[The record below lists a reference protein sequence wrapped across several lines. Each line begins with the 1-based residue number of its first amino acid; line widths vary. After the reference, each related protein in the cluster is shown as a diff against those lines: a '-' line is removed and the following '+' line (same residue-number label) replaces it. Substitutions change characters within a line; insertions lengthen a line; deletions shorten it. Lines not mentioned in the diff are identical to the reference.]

1 MNILI
6 NASNLH
12 AGGGVQVATSFI
24 KELSKDSF
32 KPYLYNILVSSSVH
46 RNLQSKNFDESL
58 FKSYEIFDSKGLVH
72 SLFFSYKKLKGF
84 DTVFSVFGAVY
95 VFPRLKN
102 HIVGFADPWIAN
114 PKNEVFYKYSNFTKL
129 ITTIKLSIKK
139 FFFLNCDHL
148 IVELPHVRD
157 ALMSDKLLSNKNI
170 SVVENAISEIFFKP
184 NEWLPINLNIN
195 LNADMT
201 LGFLG
206 RSYEHKNLKIL
217 IDVNEVLIGKYNL
230 RCNFIFTLTESEME
244 VNNFNEIP
252 NFFSS
257 GSITVNQCPSFYEL
271 IDALIFPSLLECFS
285 VTPLEAMI
293 MKKKVIASNRKFI
306 RDVCQDHAL
315 YFDPLNPN
323 NIADVIYHY
332 FLDVNDNS
340 LKIEKAYSHAIGF
353 SSANER
359 AQKYIEIIN
368 ET

>member
-46 RNLQSKNFDESL
+46 KNLQSKNFDESL

-72 SLFFSYKKLKGF
+72 SLLFSYKKLKGF
-84 DTVFSVFGAVY
+84 DAVFSVFGAVY

-114 PKNEVFYKYSNFTKL
+114 PKNEVFYKYSNFVKL
-129 ITTIKLSIKK
+129 ITTIKLSIKR

-157 ALMSDKLLSNKNI
+157 ALMSDILLSNKNI

-184 NEWLPINLNIN
+184 KEWKPINQNIN
-195 LNADMT
+195 LKADMT

-217 IDVNEVLIGKYNL
+217 IDVNKVLIRKYNL

-244 VNNFNEIP
+244 KNNFNEIP

-257 GSITVNQCPSFYEL
+257 GSITLNQCPSFYEL

-293 MKKKVIASNRKFI
+293 MKKQVIASDRKFI
-306 RDVCQDHAL
+306 RDVCQEHAL
-315 YFDPLNPN
+315 YFDPVNPS

-332 FLDVNDNS
+332 FLHISDNFV
-340 LKIEKAYSHAIGF
+340 KIEKAYSHAIRF

-368 ET
+368 ES